1 MLTLIENGE
10 IYAPAPLG
18 RRDVLILNN
27 RIALIGEVDARAL
40 TLLGL
45 ELELVDASGCII
57 TPGLIDPHQHLLG
70 GSGEQGFSTQTPEIY
85 ASELARA
92 GITTVVGCLGV
103 DTTTKTMAGLVAKAK
118 GLNEEGLTA
127 YAWSG
132 GYTLP
137 PTTLMRSVREDILF
151 ISEVIGAGEVAVS
164 DARSNGHDALELSKV
179 VKDAYVAGILSRK
192 CGVTHFHVGEGK
204 ARLKLLRTLIEDY
217 EISPELIYPTHVERS
232 EDLMREAIE
241 LAGRGS
247 YVDIDT
253 VERDLPRW
261 LRFYLDHGG
270 NPARLTVS
278 SDASINSPHSLL
290 EQIRAC
296 VLEHDFS
303 LEQTLALVTKNTA
316 AVLKLARKGQ
326 LEVGRDA
333 DVLVLHEDSFEIKDV
348 IAQGRCLV
356 RDGQLTFNEKFL
368 SESNR
373 LIRLEG
379 KSAQRGESVNEQKT

>member
-27 RIALIGEVDARAL
+27 CIALIGEVDRRAL

-45 ELELVDASGCII
+45 ELELVDARGCIV

-127 YAWSG
+127 YVWSG

-151 ISEVIGAGEVAVS
+151 ISEVIGAGEVSIS
-164 DARSNGHDALELSKV
+164 DARSANYDALELAKL
-179 VKDAYVAGILSRK
+179 VKDAYVGGLLSRK
-192 CGVTHFHVGEGK
+192 CGVTHFHVGEEK
-204 ARLKLLRTLIEDY
+204 ARLDPLRTLIEDY

-232 EDLMREAIE
+232 EELMRDAIE
-241 LAGRGS
+241 LAARGS

-253 VERDLPRW
+253 VEQDLPKW
-261 LRFYLDHGG
+261 LRFYLDNGG
-270 NPARLTVS
+270 HPARLTVS
-278 SDASINSPHSLL
+278 SDASINSPQNLL
-290 EQIRAC
+290 GQIRAC
-296 VLEHDFS
+296 VLEHDFP
-303 LEQTLALVTKNTA
+303 LEQTLALVTTNTA

-333 DVLVLHEDSFEIKDV
+333 DVLVLHKDSLEIKDV
-348 IAQGRCLV
+348 IAHGRRLV
-356 RDGQLTFNEKFL
+356 RDGELILSEKFL
-368 SESNR
+368 SESSR
-373 LIRLEG
+373 MIRLEG
-379 KSAQRGESVNEQKT
+379 KSAKSS

>member
-27 RIALIGEVDARAL
+27 RIARIGEVDRRAL

-45 ELELVDASGCII
+45 ELEIIEASDCLV

-70 GSGEQGFSTQTPEIY
+70 GSGERGFSTQTPEIY
-85 ASELARA
+85 ASELIRA

-127 YAWSG
+127 YVWSG
-132 GYTLP
+132 GYALP
-137 PTTLMRSVREDILF
+137 PSTLMRSVREDILF
-151 ISEVIGAGEVAVS
+151 ISEVIGAGEVAIS
-164 DARSNGHDALELSKV
+164 DARSTGHDPFELSKLV
-179 VKDAYVAGILSRK
+179 RDAYVGGLLSRK
-192 CGVTHFHVGEGK
+192 CGVTHFHVGEEK
-204 ARLKLLRTLIEDY
+204 ARLKPLRTLIDDY

-232 EDLMREAIE
+232 EELMREAIE

-253 VERDLPRW
+253 VERDLPKW
-261 LRFYLDHGG
+261 LRFYLDNGG

-278 SDASINSPHSLL
+278 SDASINSPQSLL
-290 EQIRAC
+290 EQLRAC
-296 VLEHDFS
+296 ILEHDFPF
-303 LEQTLALVTKNTA
+303 EQTLALATTNSA
-316 AVLKLARKGQ
+316 AVLKLTGKGQ
-326 LEVGRDA
+326 LDVGRDA
-333 DVLVLHEDSFEIKDV
+333 DVLVLHKDSFEIKDV
-348 IAQGRCLV
+348 IAQGRCLM
-356 RDGQLTFNEKFL
+356 RDGELIFNEKFL

-373 LIRLEG
+373 RIRLEG
-379 KSAQRGESVNEQKT
+379 QRAQSGESSDGQET

>member
-27 RIALIGEVDARAL
+27 RIARIGEVDRRAL
-40 TLLGL
+40 ASLGL
-45 ELELVDASGCII
+45 ELERIDAHGCLVA
-57 TPGLIDPHQHLLG
+57 PGLIDPHQHLLG

-127 YAWSG
+127 YVWSG

-151 ISEVIGAGEVAVS
+151 ISEVIGAGEVAIS
-164 DARSNGHDALELSKV
+164 DARSNGHDALELSKL
-179 VKDAYVAGILSRK
+179 VKDAYVGGLLSRK
-192 CGVTHFHVGEGK
+192 CGITHFHVGEEK
-204 ARLKLLRTLIEDY
+204 ARLKPLRTLIEDY

-232 EDLMREAIE
+232 EELMREAIE
-241 LAGRGS
+241 LAARGS

-253 VERDLPRW
+253 VEQDLPRW
-261 LRFYLDHGG
+261 LRFYIDNGG

-278 SDASINSPHSLL
+278 SDASINSPRSLL
-290 EQIRAC
+290 GQIRAC

-303 LEQTLALVTKNTA
+303 IEQMLALVTANTA
-316 AVLKLARKGQ
+316 AVLKLDRKGQ

-333 DVLVLHEDSFEIKDV
+333 DVLVLRKGSLEIKDV
-348 IAQGRCLV
+348 IAQGRRLV
-356 RDGQLTFNEKFL
+356 RDGELNFSEKFL

-373 LIRLEG
+373 RIRLEG
-379 KSAQRGESVNEQKT
+379 KSAKSGE